1 MSDQLWA
8 KNLPLDEQIH
18 AFTVADDPVTDLE
31 LLPFDIQGS
40 AAHARML
47 GECGLLP
54 EPEAKALVRELR
66 DIRDLKITREE
77 EDCHTALEHALGE
90 AGRKI
95 HLARSRN
102 DQVQTALR
110 LFMRSR
116 LLDLGSAL
124 AKCASAFAEFARKH
138 ANAALPG
145 YTHMRRAMPSSWGM
159 WGDAFTQG
167 LAEELEQLPA
177 LWSRLDRSP
186 LGAAAGFGSPVAIN
200 RERSAEL
207 LGFSRVQS

>member
-18 AFTVADDPVTDLE
+18 AFTVGDDPVTDLE
-31 LLPFDIQGS
+31 LVAFDIQGS

-54 EPEAKALVRELR
+54 ETEAKALVKQLR
-66 DIRDLKITREE
+66 DIRELKITREE

-90 AGRKI
+90 TGRKI

-110 LFMRSR
+110 LFMRAG

-124 AKCASAFAEFARKH
+124 ANCAGAFVAFAEKYR
-138 ANAALPG
+138 AAVLPG

-159 WGDAFTQG
+159 WGVAF
-167 LAEELEQLPA
+167 
-177 LWSRLDRSP
+177 
-186 LGAAAGFGSPVAIN
+186 
-200 RERSAEL
+200 
-207 LGFSRVQS
+207 

>member
-18 AFTVADDPVTDLE
+18 AFTVGDDPVTDLE

-47 GECGLLP
+47 GESGLLP
-54 EPEAKALVRELR
+54 EAEAKALVRQLHEISR
-66 DIRDLKITREE
+66 RGDLTITREE

-110 LFMRSR
+110 LFMRAR
-116 LLDLGSAL
+116 VLDL
-124 AKCASAFAEFARKH
+124 
-138 ANAALPG
+138 
-145 YTHMRRAMPSSWGM
+145 
-159 WGDAFTQG
+159 
-167 LAEELEQLPA
+167 
-177 LWSRLDRSP
+177 
-186 LGAAAGFGSPVAIN
+186 
-200 RERSAEL
+200 
-207 LGFSRVQS
+207 

>member
-8 KNLPLDEQIH
+8 KNLPLDAQIH
-18 AFTVADDPVTDLE
+18 AFTVGDDPVTDLE

-54 EPEAKALVRELR
+54 ETEAKALVRQLHE
-66 DIRDLKITREE
+66 IRDLKITREE

-90 AGRKI
+90 AGRRI

-110 LFMRSR
+110 LLMRAR
-116 LLDLGSAL
+116 LLDLADAL
-124 AKCASAFAEFARKH
+124 AICVSQSLEFAGRH
-138 ANAALPG
+138 RASVMPG
-145 YTHMRRAMPSSWGM
+145 YTHMRRAMPSSWGI
-159 WGDAFTQG
+159 
-167 LAEELEQLPA
+167 
-177 LWSRLDRSP
+177 WS
-186 LGAAAGFGSPVAIN
+186 A
-200 RERSAEL
+200 
-207 LGFSRVQS
+207 